1 MFELYGLQRKGTKKK
16 FFLNKLNPIKM
27 VFYLKSEN
35 YESKTLSSEL
45 IQIVIPFIHKRHGI
59 FFYSLNHVKMH
70 LSCTRIGVALSLC
83 VFFFVVAPNAEKKN
97 WHEINRGDKFVSS
110 MFKNQLS
117 AVSWAL
123 CRSSSENEN
132 EMRSWCQTWQDK
144 TDNIRYTIMQNI
156 VCLLK
161 IVQLISSIK

>member
-1 MFELYGLQRKGTKKK
+1 MSLDRRVNASFNRKCNKRNEIGKMFELYGLQRKGTKKK

-83 VFFFVVAPNAEKKN
+83 VFFLLLLQTRKK
-97 WHEINRGDKFVSS
+97 RTGTK
-110 MFKNQLS
+110 
-117 AVSWAL
+117 
-123 CRSSSENEN
+123 
-132 EMRSWCQTWQDK
+132 
-144 TDNIRYTIMQNI
+144 
-156 VCLLK
+156 
-161 IVQLISSIK
+161 